1 MKMIKKINNNVAL
14 VSDRGTRAV
23 VIGLGV
29 GFNARP
35 GSTVDESRVQERFVL
50 QQNANVAHYMELL
63 KKIPANTIEAA
74 VHIVRDAARM
84 LDKSLPG
91 ILVFTLADHIGFA
104 RERLLDGIVL
114 EHPLACEIAQCY
126 PDEYRAAL
134 HGVEIMSDHLDIN
147 VPEAEASFIAIHIAS
162 ALGDFAGKFDAAE
175 MAEMIS
181 GSIALVERGIGCR
194 IDRSSMA
201 FSRFVAH
208 VRYYLMRRI
217 DGEVGEEADVD
228 LFRLVSTKY
237 AEAFSYAR
245 AIETYLTEE
254 YGLDTGN
261 CDARPG
267 ELLYLTLHINR
278 LISNERSERTG
289 QDGQ

>member
-14 VSDRGTRAV
+14 VSDRGARSI

-35 GSTVDESRVQERFVL
+35 GCIVDESRVQERFVL
-50 QQNANVAHYMELL
+50 QQDANVAHYMDLL
-63 KKIPANTIEAA
+63 KKIPANAIEAA

-84 LDKSLPG
+84 LNKSLSG
-91 ILVFTLADHIGFA
+91 MLVFTLADHIGFA

-134 HGVEIMSDHLDIN
+134 HGVEIMSDHLDIS

>member
-1 MKMIKKINNNVAL
+1 M
-14 VSDRGTRAV
+14 

-50 QQNANVAHYMELL
+50 QQNANVAHYTTSRQ
-63 KKIPANTIEAA
+63 KKIPRTPSKLQCTSCAN
-74 VHIVRDAARM
+74 AARM

-104 RERLLDGIVL
+104 KERLLEGIVF
-114 EHPLACEIAQCY
+114 EHPLSCEIAQCY

-134 HGVEIMSDHLDIN
+134 HGVEIMSDHLGMD
-147 VPEAEASFIAIHIAS
+147 VPEAEASFIAIRIAN
-162 ALGDFAGKFDAAE
+162 ALGVFRREVRRCGDGRDDLGFHCPCRTGHRARHRPVEHGVFA
-175 MAEMIS
+175 
-181 GSIALVERGIGCR
+181 LY
-194 IDRSSMA
+194 RSSA
-201 FSRFVAH
+201 SSPQ
-208 VRYYLMRRI
+208 RRI
-217 DGEVGEEADVD
+217 DGEVGEEADAD
-228 LFRLVSTKY
+228 LFRLVSAKY

-245 AIETYLTEE
+245 AIDAYLTEE
-254 YGLDTGN
+254 HGLGAGDCGA
-261 CDARPG
+261 CPG